1 MIIIFNKK
9 FYNISFKVLDQKQDQ
24 VFLILLIWGPMKIRK
39 RKRDNKVLESY
50 KRKRTEWDRN
60 KPAESSVLK

>member
-39 RKRDNKVLESY
+39 RKRDNKVLESP
-50 KRKRTEWDRN
+50 KRKRTAWDRY